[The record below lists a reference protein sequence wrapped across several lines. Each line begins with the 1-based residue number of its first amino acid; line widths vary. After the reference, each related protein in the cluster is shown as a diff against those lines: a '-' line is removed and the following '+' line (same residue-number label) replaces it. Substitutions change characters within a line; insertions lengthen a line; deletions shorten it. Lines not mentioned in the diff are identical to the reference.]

1 MSDLRRPVAQPLHEQ
16 IKLLL
21 LERIE
26 AGDWPPGTYLPAE
39 SRLAEDYG
47 VSVGT
52 LRTALT
58 ALAHDGI
65 LVRRQGKGTAV
76 ATHDADSAL
85 FRFFTLQRP
94 DGSRVLPVSQPL
106 ARTRRA
112 ATPEEAADLGLAPGA
127 EVVHIRRLREIDGR
141 TVIFEDIALDA
152 ARFGPLASVPEVLPN
167 TLYHLYQKDFGATV
181 AAAEERLAALPA
193 DPDAPPSRRRRGH
206 AAPAHPSHRPR
217 LAGRPPRAPAFPR
230 PDGRTRL
237 HGPTLTPARP
247 SYRQNPGEQCLGR
260 GGGERPAGPRER
272 ARANQDSVRAPARS
286 FRPQLRPPGG
296 TQ

>member
-26 AGDWPPGTYLPAE
+26 AGEWPPGTYLPSE
-39 SRLAEDYG
+39 TRLAEEYR

-58 ALAHDGI
+58 ALSQDGI

-76 ATHDADSAL
+76 AMHDADSAL

-106 ARTRRA
+106 ARSRRG
-112 ATPEEAADLGLAPGA
+112 ATPGEAADLGLPDGA

-141 TVIFEDIALDA
+141 TVILADIALDA
-152 ARFGPLASVPEVLPN
+152 RRFGPLAAVPEVLPN

-181 AAAEERLAALPA
+181 ATAEERLAALAA
-193 DPDAPPSRRRRGH
+193 DADTARHLDVAEGAPILRILRIARDWQGAPLERRLSRVLTDGLDYT
-206 AAPAHPSHRPR
+206 AR
-217 LAGRPPRAPAFPR
+217 L
-230 PDGRTRL
+230 
-237 HGPTLTPARP
+237 
-247 SYRQNPGEQCLGR
+247 
-260 GGGERPAGPRER
+260 
-272 ARANQDSVRAPARS
+272 
-286 FRPQLRPPGG
+286 
-296 TQ
+296 